1 MRVFLGILV
10 IFILGV
16 LNGASAETAR
26 LPSRCFFCRCPRN
39 QDPQCGSDGRTYS
52 NTCMLNCA
60 KQRCAEMTR
69 GLTAR
74 AGPCST
80 NPLLNAVKQAANGN
94 PRNPGDQ
101 LIPAEKLEEKCF
113 NCRCTRIKDPQCGS
127 DGRTYQNKCLLDCA
141 KMRCP
146 EKTSGVTVKAGEC
159 GKSDQKQDKTEME
172 LPGSCYQDCECPK
185 WLDFQCGSD
194 GRTYPNRCLF
204 QCALRKCPDYFDRG
218 VTLTPGGC
226 KRRHYIPK

>member
-1 MRVFLGILV
+1 MKLFLGILV

-16 LNGASAETAR
+16 RNGASAETAR

-80 NPLLNAVKQAANGN
+80 NPLLNAVKLAGNKSILLVKHHLLGQVNFSLKKVSANGN

-113 NCRCTRIKDPQCGS
+113 NCRCTRVKDPQVELGLFCF
-127 DGRTYQNKCLLDCA
+127 
-141 KMRCP
+141 
-146 EKTSGVTVKAGEC
+146 SG
-159 GKSDQKQDKTEME
+159 D
-172 LPGSCYQDCECPK
+172 P
-185 WLDFQCGSD
+185 
-194 GRTYPNRCLF
+194 
-204 QCALRKCPDYFDRG
+204 
-218 VTLTPGGC
+218 
-226 KRRHYIPK
+226 